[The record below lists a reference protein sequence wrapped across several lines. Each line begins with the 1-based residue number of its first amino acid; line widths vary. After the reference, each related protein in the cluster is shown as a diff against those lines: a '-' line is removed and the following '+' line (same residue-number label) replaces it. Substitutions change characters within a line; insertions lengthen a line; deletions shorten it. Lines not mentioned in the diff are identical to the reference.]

1 MYEKYV
7 LRLINVL
14 KKLYFILLIN
24 KKNFEESL
32 FMIICILVLF

>member
-14 KKLYFILLIN
+14 KKKLHFSLLIN
-24 KKNFEESL
+24 QKNFEESL
-32 FMIICILVLF
+32 VTTFLGLHV

>member
-24 KKNFEESL
+24 KKIFEESL